1 MHTTP
6 LQVIDQ
12 LDFRNNRRQL
22 LSSYLIR
29 LAGVFLFGFLFH
41 YLLNTIRGEFSMA
54 TLLNVEIE
62 RVGAVWSI
70 LLLMLDIVLVLYL
83 HELLH
88 AAVYYF
94 SSGQKTRIGIR
105 GLVIFAA
112 APDKLISRSTMLINA
127 WAPFVVISLLGIWL
141 MLIVPEQAISWVFI
155 PTLVNAAAAGG
166 DFMVVYFVLKHSRQ
180 TQYRD
185 VGDIINAL
193 EITPPQQK
201 AAG

>member
-83 HELLH
+83 HELVH
-88 AAVYYF
+88 AAVYYL
-94 SSGQKTRIGIR
+94 SNGQKPRIGMR
-105 GLVIFAA
+105 GLVIYAA
-112 APDKLISRSTMLINA
+112 APDKLISRNVMLINA
-127 WAPFVVISLLGIWL
+127 WAPFIVISLLGFLL
-141 MLIVPEQAISWVFI
+141 MLIVPEQALAWVFI

-185 VGDIINAL
+185 VGDIIDAL
-193 EITPPQQK
+193 EVTSSHQR